1 MNYNKNYSIN
11 TLDRKH
17 NAPVINKEPILEL
30 DTHNVKNLKVIAK
43 EPFKGAYR
51 HGPAPRKYIC
61 CNEAEDMIGTPL
73 DMTKSKTAQVSG
85 YGFSQY
91 SAMSK
96 TNLVNEKYI
105 DKINKEIIDN
115 NINFEDIFERKLRE
129 KSIRKA
135 NLGKDVI
142 SYRLK
147 SSKEIL

>member
-17 NAPVINKEPILEL
+17 NAPVINTKPIIEL
-30 DTHNVKNLKVIAK
+30 DTHNVKNLKVVA
-43 EPFKGAYR
+43 ESPFKGAYR
-51 HGPAPRKYIC
+51 DGPAPRKYIC
-61 CNEAEDMIGTPL
+61 CNDEPMIGTPL
-73 DMTKSKTAQVSG
+73 DMTKGKTAPISG

-96 TNLVNEKYI
+96 TNLVSEKHI
-105 DKINKEIIDN
+105 DKINKEIQEN
-115 NINFEDIFERKLRE
+115 NINFDDIFERKLRE
-129 KSIRKA
+129 KKIRKA

-147 SSKEIL
+147 SSKEI